1 MWNVLI
7 HTLFHVPF
15 AAPSRLCVP
24 TPALELVIV
33 PKKSLVTTVTQRVR
47 VTPPNLNTADD
58 WIPQEL

>member
-1 MWNVLI
+1 MRNVLI
-7 HTLFHVPF
+7 YALFHVPF
-15 AAPSRLCVP
+15 SAPSHLCVP

-47 VTPPNLNTADD
+47 GTPPKLNTADD